1 MKSITN
7 LLAIVLFIALIIFAQ
22 TNNAPACSRVVYQ
35 GPNNTI
41 ITARTMD
48 WESDIQTNLWIFPS
62 GMERNGVVGPNSLK
76 WTSKYGSVIASAYEM
91 SSSDGMNE
99 KGLVANILWLS
110 ESEYLAWDGKSKPG
124 LSIAAW
130 AQYVLD
136 NFSTVNEAVTELEK
150 ENFAIVVDEMPGL
163 HKLATLH
170 LCLSDATGDN
180 AILEYING
188 KLIIHH
194 DKSYV
199 VATNSPTYEKQLA
212 LAEYWNEIGGTIM
225 LPGTNR
231 AADRFVRASFYIK
244 AIPQTDDINI
254 ALAGVFGVIRN
265 VSVPYGISTPNKP
278 NISSTRWRAVADHKN
293 KVYYFETAL
302 SPFMLWV
309 DFKDVDFTSKGTVKK
324 LSLLNGEIYAGNAF
338 KNFVDSEPFKFA
350 GLNN

>member
-7 LLAIVLFIALIIFAQ
+7 LFAIVLFAAIIFFAQ
-22 TNNAPACSRVVYQ
+22 TNNASACSRVVYQ

-48 WESDIQTNLWIFPS
+48 WDSDIQTNLWIFPA
-62 GMERNGVVGPNSLK
+62 GMVRNGEVGPNSMK

-91 SSSDGMNE
+91 ASSDGMNE

-110 ESEYLAWDGKSKPG
+110 ESVYPKWDGKSKPG

-130 AQYVLD
+130 VQYVLD
-136 NFSTVNEAVTELEK
+136 NFSTVNEAVTELSKEK
-150 ENFAIVVDEMPGL
+150 FDIVVAEIPGSTE
-163 HKLATLH
+163 LATLH
-170 LCLSDATGDN
+170 LCLSDATGNN

-188 KLIIHH
+188 KLVIHH
-194 DKSYV
+194 DKSYC
-199 VATNSPTYEKQLA
+199 VATNSPIYEKQLA
-212 LAEYWNEIGGTIM
+212 LAEYWDEIGGTVM

-278 NISSTRWRAVADHKN
+278 NISSTRWRTVADHKN

-309 DFKDVDFTSKGTVKK
+309 DFKDVDFSSKGTVKK
-324 LSLLNGEIYAGNAF
+324 LSLLNGEIYYGNAI
-338 KNFVDSEPFKFA
+338 KSFVDSEPFKFA